1 MTLPE
6 RLFWLGCGMTAVL
19 TASCLLMPWVV
30 LGELRRQQER
40 PERVSNVVQFR
51 RRA

>member
-6 RLFWLGCGMTAVL
+6 RLFWVSCGMATVV
-19 TASCLLMPWVV
+19 TASCLLLPWVV

-40 PERVSNVVQFR
+40 PERVSNVVPIR
-51 RRA
+51 RRG

>member
-6 RLFWLGCGMTAVL
+6 RLLWVGCGMGIVL
-19 TASCLLMPWVV
+19 TASCLLLPWVV

-40 PERVSNVVQFR
+40 PSGENVVRLGR
-51 RRA
+51 RG